1 MRDLLY
7 LKDDQIKDFIEQIF
21 YVYRDTYSDPRKILK
36 KYSFGTAHHRAI
48 HLIERHEGLTVSDLL
63 NKLKI
68 TKQSLNRVLRD
79 LLYLKDDQIKDFIE
93 QIFYA
98 YKETYSDPKKILK
111 KYSFGTAHHRAI
123 QLIERHEGLTVSELL
138 NKLKITKQSLNRVL
152 RDLVKNKAIL
162 LKKGEV
168 DSRQRQIF
176 LDEKG
181 KKLFEEIFLEQK
193 KRIYNALKSS
203 DADSVI
209 KFKNIL
215 KKIINE

>member
-1 MRDLLY
+1 MLCGYVNITDP
-7 LKDDQIKDFIEQIF
+7 KQIM
-21 YVYRDTYSDPRKILK
+21 
-36 KYSFGTAHHRAI
+36 
-48 HLIERHEGLTVSDLL
+48 
-63 NKLKI
+63 
-68 TKQSLNRVLRD
+68 RD

-152 RDLVKNKAIL
+152 RDLVKNKAIM
-162 LKKGEV
+162 LKKGEI

-176 LDEKG
+176 LNEKG
-181 KKLFEEIFLEQK
+181 KKLFEEIFIVQK
-193 KRIYNALKSS
+193 RRIYNALKNS

-209 KFKNIL
+209 KFKKIL

>member
-48 HLIERHEGLTVSDLL
+48 HLIERHEGLTVS
-63 NKLKI
+63 
-68 TKQSLNRVLRD
+68 
-79 LLYLKDDQIKDFIE
+79 
-93 QIFYA
+93 
-98 YKETYSDPKKILK
+98 
-111 KYSFGTAHHRAI
+111 
-123 QLIERHEGLTVSELL
+123 ELL

-152 RDLVKNKAIL
+152 RDLINNKTIL

-168 DSRQRQIF
+168 DSRQRHIF

-181 KKLFEEIFLEQK
+181 KKLFDEMFFEQK
-193 KRIYNALKSS
+193 KKIYNAFKNS
-203 DADSVI
+203 DSDSVI
-209 KFKNIL
+209 KFKKVL